1 MKKDSTKKFQ
11 AKRSKPYYSLSAVKQ
26 LVKQGDVD
34 IRGGGKI

>member
-11 AKRSKPYYSLSAVKQ
+11 AKRLKPYYSLPAVKQ
-26 LVKQGDVD
+26 LVNRGDVD